1 MGTCGDKVEFEVEV
15 EVAGLGP
22 SDGFTS
28 YRAFV
33 GDPPRT
39 RWGDYEAAVTDGTS
53 IWIASEYIAQTCACA
68 QYHPAPS
75 LANVGSCDATLT
87 SLGTRGTPGLEARA
101 VTFGELSGAE
111 NYWTTADVPA
121 ARLIAMA

>member
-1 MGTCGDKVEFEVEV
+1 MQTCGDKVEFEVEV

-53 IWIASEYIAQTCACA
+53 IWIASEYIAHTCGCA
-68 QYHPAPS
+68 QYYPAPS

-87 SLGTRGTPGLEARA
+87 SLATEGPRVSKLA
-101 VTFGELSGAE
+101 L
-111 NYWTTADVPA
+111 
-121 ARLIAMA
+121 